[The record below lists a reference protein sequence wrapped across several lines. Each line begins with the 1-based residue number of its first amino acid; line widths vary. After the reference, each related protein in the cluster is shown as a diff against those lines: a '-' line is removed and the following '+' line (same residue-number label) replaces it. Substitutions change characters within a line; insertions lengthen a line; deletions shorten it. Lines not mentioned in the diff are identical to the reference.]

1 MNELLNCAKFSS
13 RHCIELKKS
22 HFSRFHSRLLLL
34 SLPLY
39 CTFSHKS
46 RTRRPVPRV
55 SWQNEGL
62 PLLKTQVAL
71 DTIIQTII
79 IMDIMMV
86 ALMTGTD
93 WTPSHIFR
101 LILYSL
107 LVLTFT
113 IENRSNCGKPWTN
126 QLPFNQNLALTES
139 LRLEPPCTLD
149 AFQSGEWLFLKV
161 MLPRAKLLK
170 VKYEEKKL
178 LVLLWIR
185 WVASKGSSFLTAHP
199 GIFMSLMTSMTSIP
213 ICSACTA
220 DRGIEIKLHHIFS
233 IFIALDISSILISL
247 DT

>member
-1 MNELLNCAKFSS
+1 M
-13 RHCIELKKS
+13 
-22 HFSRFHSRLLLL
+22 
-34 SLPLY
+34 
-39 CTFSHKS
+39 
-46 RTRRPVPRV
+46 VV
-55 SWQNEGL
+55 
-62 PLLKTQVAL
+62 
-71 DTIIQTII
+71 
-79 IMDIMMV
+79 MMV
-86 ALMTGTD
+86 VLMIGTD
-93 WTPSHIFR
+93 LTPSHIFR

-107 LVLTFT
+107 LVLVHHWESVQLW
-113 IENRSNCGKPWTN
+113 IPWSN

-139 LRLEPPCTLD
+139 LRLELPCALD

-161 MLPRAKLLK
+161 KCSQEPNYSQK

-233 IFIALDISSILISL
+233 ILIALDISSILISL
-247 DT
+247 DICVKQYHQFQYFQPSHCPPHCLDAPPCDSPASCVLASLRLATEYSPLL